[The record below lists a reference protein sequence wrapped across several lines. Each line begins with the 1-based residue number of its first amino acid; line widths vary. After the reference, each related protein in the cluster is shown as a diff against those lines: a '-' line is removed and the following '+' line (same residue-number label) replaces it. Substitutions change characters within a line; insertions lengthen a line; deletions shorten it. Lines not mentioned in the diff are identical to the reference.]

1 MAIRS
6 IKRCDHLTPESPR
19 LQAILSP
26 RLSVTVQNTSV
37 IHLNTSATV
46 LKTSV
51 TDRNASVTRLHTSV
65 SFQNT
70 SVTPLHRSVSSQ
82 NMSVTALRIPVNA
95 LTHVGNGSADK
106 SEGNLTQAP
115 RRSTRTDREQNA
127 FTTAFFETL
136 LHKPAREQGRNSQ
149 LECIALAY
157 ARACAFALRV
167 SPWYLPIADGLRC
180 FVVEF
185 YSI

>member
-1 MAIRS
+1 MIRVTTRVS
-6 IKRCDHLTPESPR
+6 LSSCRINIFAFLMSRFNKTIPRTIKKDFFSL
-19 LQAILSP
+19 ILRNLMP
-26 RLSVTVQNTSV
+26 DLYL
-37 IHLNTSATV
+37 IK
-46 LKTSV
+46 KT
-51 TDRNASVTRLHTSV
+51 RK
-65 SFQNT
+65 
-70 SVTPLHRSVSSQ
+70 LHRSVSSQ

-149 LECIALAY
+149 LECLALAY
-157 ARACAFALRV
+157 TRACAFALRV
-167 SPWYLPIADGLRC
+167 SPWYLPIAGGLRC

>member
-19 LQAILSP
+19 LQAVLSP
-26 RLSVTVQNTSV
+26 HLSVTIQNMLVTVQNMSVTVQNISVTVQNASV
-37 IHLNTSATV
+37 IHLN
-46 LKTSV
+46 TSV

-70 SVTPLHRSVSSQ
+70 SVTPLHRSVSFQ

-127 FTTAFFETL
+127 FTTAF
-136 LHKPAREQGRNSQ
+136 
-149 LECIALAY
+149 
-157 ARACAFALRV
+157 
-167 SPWYLPIADGLRC
+167 
-180 FVVEF
+180 VVEF